1 MLVPSLLKARPA
13 LKARTISDSRMA
25 IAELWL
31 VCGVA
36 LVNRRTLD
44 ERDRLVDASVITSKS
59 ALIKLGLEPLSTYC
73 YCHNAI

>member
-25 IAELWL
+25 IAKLWL

-36 LVNRRTLD
+36 FGEQVNVGRT
-44 ERDRLVDASVITSKS
+44 RLTEGRVSVNDHFKVRFDQTW
-59 ALIKLGLEPLSTYC
+59 A
-73 YCHNAI
+73 